1 MNLKEIANHFLD
13 WTKKKIRHHV
23 DESKNKLYFRKREV
37 WWTALGKNIGFEM
50 NGKHEYFSRPV
61 LIIKKYSK
69 DMCFVLPLTTQIK
82 PDSPSY
88 QYKFYL
94 NKKLNAVN
102 LSQGRT
108 ISSKRLMQKEG
119 AVDEKLFEDIIEK
132 FVIFLKK

>member
-1 MNLKEIANHFLD
+1 M
-13 WTKKKIRHHV
+13 
-23 DESKNKLYFRKREV
+23 YFRKREV
-37 WWTALGKNIGFEM
+37 WWTALGKNVGFEM

-61 LIIKKYSK
+61 LIVKKYSK

-82 PDSPSY
+82 FGSPSY

-132 FVIFLKK
+132 FVIFLRK